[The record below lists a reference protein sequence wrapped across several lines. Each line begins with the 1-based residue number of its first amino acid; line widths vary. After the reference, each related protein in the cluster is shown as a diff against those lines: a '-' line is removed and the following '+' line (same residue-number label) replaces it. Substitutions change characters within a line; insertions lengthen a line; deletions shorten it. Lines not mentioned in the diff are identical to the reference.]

1 MHWLLLWVKAFNI
14 LCDLVQNFVEH
25 ISKSSPMAGKLRWL
39 IILYVIPIMEWGLFR
54 EPKTPPP
61 FWSMPAVWVI
71 CCERAEAP
79 RQSGKH
85 SIWHGN
91 GKIVLCV
98 WPNTRAVLT
107 SGDQEK
113 GTGAPH
119 ASLVYS
125 SVLCFCTNLISI
137 EFYWLKTP
145 YQKPTTIFKT
155 SAFYDLFPILNSYF
169 ILIICIF
176 MLVMYPTRE
185 RYIPLTKK
193 VRQ

>member
-1 MHWLLLWVKAFNI
+1 MQPCTELCRTHFNVFTNGREAEVI
-14 LCDLVQNFVEH
+14 DYPLCHTYNGMRAIQGAKDPL
-25 ISKSSPMAGKLRWL
+25 
-39 IILYVIPIMEWGLFR
+39 
-54 EPKTPPP
+54 
-61 FWSMPAVWVI
+61 FWSIPAVWVI

-85 SIWHGN
+85 SIWHRN

-107 SGDQEK
+107 SGGQEK

-125 SVLCFCTNLISI
+125 TVLCFCTNLISI
-137 EFYWLKTP
+137 EFYWLSTP

-185 RYIPLTKK
+185 RYIPLMRK